1 MESKFIRLVP
11 FRDHGLRDKSKKFY
25 GFDFFQKLRKLAKP
39 RIL

>member
-11 FRDHGLRDKSKKFY
+11 FSDHGLRDKSKKFY